1 MAHRVYQLKRA
12 AGWDRQDSSVQEL
25 ANRSNQK
32 AEEAA
37 ASTAAEEAT
46 GRGEEPAPPPA
57 AATPAAT
64 GAAEDS
70 EEAAPPALRAPRAS
84 LNPIKPEPSK
94 KVKPAKISQVQ
105 PEIEMQRPN

>member
-12 AGWDRQDSSVQEL
+12 VGWDRQDSSVQEL
-25 ANRSNQK
+25 ANRL
-32 AEEAA
+32 
-37 ASTAAEEAT
+37 ASTVAEEAT
-46 GRGEEPAPPPA
+46 GRGEEPAPPA

-70 EEAAPPALRAPRAS
+70 EEAAPPALFAPRAS
-84 LNPIKPEPSK
+84 LNPIKPKASK

>member
-12 AGWDRQDSSVQEL
+12 VGWDRQDSSVQEL
-25 ANRSNQK
+25 ANRSNQRLTNRS
-32 AEEAA
+32 
-37 ASTAAEEAT
+37 STAAEEAT

-57 AATPAAT
+57 ATPAAS

-70 EEAAPPALRAPRAS
+70 EEAAPPAFFAPRAP
-84 LNPIKPEPSK
+84 LHPNKPKPSQ

>member
-12 AGWDRQDSSVQEL
+12 VGWDRQDSSVQEL
-25 ANRSNQK
+25 ANRSNQRLSNRSS
-32 AEEAA
+32 A
-37 ASTAAEEAT
+37 AAEEAT
-46 GRGEEPAPPPA
+46 GRGEEPAPPV

-70 EEAAPPALRAPRAS
+70 EEAAPPALFDPRAS
-84 LNPIKPEPSK
+84 LNPIKPKAGK
-94 KVKPAKISQVQ
+94 KAKPAKISQVQ